1 MTNIP
6 RDENKDEECKGL
18 DCAEKTLHESVAQS
32 HPEWVDPD
40 GECQSCVSIE
50 HELAA
55 EPNAIPEEFL
65 EEKEAPEDK
74 IEDNS

>member
-1 MTNIP
+1 MCI
-6 RDENKDEECKGL
+6 RDRSG
-18 DCAEKTLHESVAQS
+18 
-32 HPEWVDPD
+32 PEWVDPD
-40 GECQSCVSIE
+40 GECHSCVSIG